1 MYTQP
6 PSRAEFTVNH
16 VVGLAT
22 GIIVPA
28 AGVGTALRIYG
39 VSFGISRTST
49 GIVDI
54 LIRDGANDVFVGLGM
69 QLTGTSN
76 QGWMLPYPGY
86 QCDENSD
93 IVLETRSTAATG
105 FSIAVVLYYED
116 PV

>member
-6 PSRAEFTVNH
+6 PTRGEVTVNH

-28 AGVGTALRIYG
+28 AGLGTAFRIYG
-39 VSFGISRTST
+39 VTFGISRTST

-54 LIRDGANDVFVGLGM
+54 IIRDGATDLFIGLGM
-69 QLTGTSN
+69 QLNGTAN
-76 QGWMLPYPGY
+76 QGWFLPYPGY

-93 IVLETRSTAATG
+93 IVLETRSTAAAG
-105 FSIAVVLYYED
+105 FSIAVVMYYED